1 MKEFIGI
8 KGLCLIGNIILLG
21 CYLVLMF
28 YGWGVNLFWWIC
40 FESEW
45 NCFRVLVILIKLV
58 GMGLL
63 VCIEVEG
70 MVEEVILEDLEVL

>member
-28 YGWGVNLFWWIC
+28 YGRGVNLLRCIS
-40 FESEW
+40 FESE
-45 NCFRVLVILIKLV
+45 
-58 GMGLL
+58 
-63 VCIEVEG
+63 
-70 MVEEVILEDLEVL
+70 